1 MLSVPRLRLPRA
13 PDQPC
18 AMVQARPVL
27 NRAASAPALPDLLG
41 AMIDRR
47 WSERFKLTTFPLAM
61 NRNDRGELT
70 ENDCP
75 ECEAAKQHLHVLS
88 LKAPCLN

>member
-1 MLSVPRLRLPRA
+1 
-13 PDQPC
+13 
-18 AMVQARPVL
+18 
-27 NRAASAPALPDLLG
+27 
-41 AMIDRR
+41 MIDMR
-47 WSERFKLTTFPLAM
+47 WSERFRRATFPLAM
-61 NRNDRGELT
+61 NGNDRRELP